1 MEVANIR
8 KVLELS
14 SPALLLY
21 VTKHVFIQQEYIIF
35 QNFTIY
41 VQAGRMIN

>member
-8 KVLELS
+8 KVIELS

-21 VTKHVFIQQEYIIF
+21 VTKHVFIQQKYII
-35 QNFTIY
+35 Y
-41 VQAGRMIN
+41 VFKTSLYMCKLEG